1 MILPELTKL
10 INKRKNNN
18 SNEQKVQLRM
28 GINFMNIN
36 ECPNQ
41 IITQRTFQKM

>member
-18 SNEQKVQLRM
+18 IKEQKVKLSM
-28 GINFMNIN
+28 GINFININ
-36 ECPNQ
+36 D
-41 IITQRTFQKM
+41 K